1 MESTFDMIP
10 FLADS
15 AGLMQ
20 KKQADALL
28 ERNGETAAHG
38 LRLTPQQALALAQTQ
53 TVTLRKTGRIE
64 LGDGVAPKLAA
75 AFCDSPYVT
84 KENYEETLHEL
95 IELFYGF
102 KNETYDVVGDDAL
115 IGYMKRAFDGEC
127 RGSLEL
133 LSGSVLP
140 ALARKLNERRAA
152 HMLQAGE
159 NA

>member
-28 ERNGETAAHG
+28 ERNGETSAHG
-38 LRLTPQQALALAQTQ
+38 LGVTPQQEMALAQNGTNMTIMQ
-53 TVTLRKTGRIE
+53 SAI
-64 LGDGVAPKLAA
+64 APKLAA

-102 KNETYDVVGDDAL
+102 KNETYDVVGDDVL

-152 HMLQAGE
+152 HMPQSGE
-159 NA
+159 KE

>member
-1 MESTFDMIP
+1 MESTFEMMP

-15 AGLMQ
+15 AGLLQ
-20 KKQADALL
+20 KRQADALL
-28 ERNGETAAHG
+28 ECNAETSAHG
-38 LRLTPQQALALAQTQ
+38 LRLTPQQALALARTQ
-53 TVTLRKTGRIE
+53 AETLRKTGRIE
-64 LGDGVAPKLAA
+64 LGDGIAPKLAA

-95 IELFYGF
+95 IELFYDF

-115 IGYMKRAFDGEC
+115 IGYMKRAFDGAC

-133 LSGSVLP
+133 LSGSALP
-140 ALARKLNERRAA
+140 ALARKLNERRISR
-152 HMLQAGE
+152 MPQAGE

>member
-1 MESTFDMIP
+1 MESTFDMMP

-28 ERNGETAAHG
+28 ERNGETSAHG
-38 LRLTPQQALALAQTQ
+38 LRLTPRQALALAQTQ
-53 TVTLRKTGRIE
+53 TETLRKTGRIE
-64 LGDGVAPKLAA
+64 LEDGIAPKLAA

-84 KENYEETLHEL
+84 KENYEVTLHEL

-127 RGSLEL
+127 CGSLEL
-133 LSGSVLP
+133 LPGSVLP

-152 HMLQAGE
+152 HMPQAGE

>member
-20 KKQADALL
+20 EKQADALL

-38 LRLTPQQALALAQTQ
+38 LRLTPQ
-53 TVTLRKTGRIE
+53 
-64 LGDGVAPKLAA
+64 LAA

-152 HMLQAGE
+152 HMPQAGE

>member
-1 MESTFDMIP
+1 M
-10 FLADS
+10 
-15 AGLMQ
+15 
-20 KKQADALL
+20 
-28 ERNGETAAHG
+28 
-38 LRLTPQQALALAQTQ
+38 
-53 TVTLRKTGRIE
+53 TLRKTGRIE

-127 RGSLEL
+127 HGSLEL

-152 HMLQAGE
+152 HMPQAGE

>member
-1 MESTFDMIP
+1 M
-10 FLADS
+10 
-15 AGLMQ
+15 
-20 KKQADALL
+20 
-28 ERNGETAAHG
+28 
-38 LRLTPQQALALAQTQ
+38 
-53 TVTLRKTGRIE
+53 TLRKTGRIE

-152 HMLQAGE
+152 HMPQAGE

>member
-1 MESTFDMIP
+1 MESTFDMMP

-15 AGLMQ
+15 TGLMQ

-28 ERNGETAAHG
+28 ERNGETSG

-53 TVTLRKTGRIE
+53 TETLRKTGRIE
-64 LGDGVAPKLAA
+64 LGDGIAPKLAA

-152 HMLQAGE
+152 HMPQAGE

>member
-1 MESTFDMIP
+1 MESTFDMMP

-15 AGLMQ
+15 TGLMQ

-28 ERNGETAAHG
+28 ERNGETSAHG
-38 LRLTPQQALALAQTQ
+38 LRLTPRQALALAQTQ
-53 TVTLRKTGRIE
+53 TETLRKTGRIE
-64 LGDGVAPKLAA
+64 LGDGIAPKLAA

-102 KNETYDVVGDDAL
+102 KNETYDMVGDDAL

-133 LSGSVLP
+133 LTGTALP
-140 ALARKLNERRAA
+140 DVARKLRAKA
-152 HMLQAGE
+152 ARPLTEEGRHD
-159 NA
+159 